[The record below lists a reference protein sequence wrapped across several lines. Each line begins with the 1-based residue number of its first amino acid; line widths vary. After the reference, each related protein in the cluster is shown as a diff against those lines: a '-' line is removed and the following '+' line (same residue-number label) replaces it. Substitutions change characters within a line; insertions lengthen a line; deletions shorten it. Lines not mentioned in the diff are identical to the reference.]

1 MTSSVRVLIADDDP
15 LFMDALEA
23 ILGTESE
30 IEAPAEP
37 TTGRRRRGSRGS
49 STPTSSSWI

>member
-23 ILGTESE
+23 ILGIESE
-30 IEAPAEP
+30 IEVAGRAND
-37 TTGRRRRGSRGS
+37 GRRRRGSPGS
-49 STPTSSSWI
+49 SSPTSSSWI